1 MSDSP
6 AGTPW
11 RKGWMS
17 GAAMPPGTAAR
28 PLILGLVGGV
38 DQPAQRIGDLAWP
51 DGIRMGF
58 GRVGKITQ

>member
-1 MSDSP
+1 
-6 AGTPW
+6 
-11 RKGWMS
+11 MS